1 MPQWVTFAGV
11 TGVVLT
17 LLILLSRTSQGLV
30 EPSTPRESEP
40 RNRATGAAT
49 IEPADDPGSIDDTGE
64 VSPVKPERSLS
75 SGMLLLNVAF
85 TQGVFGVIVA
95 ASAWFAR
102 IPAPALGLADP
113 FDAALLLVGVG
124 FGVALYVADEAMA
137 VAAEGVGIEY
147 AEELREM
154 LAPDSVG
161 GWLVLLGVVLP
172 VIALFEELLFRAAL
186 IGALSAG
193 FGVSP
198 WLLAVASTALFALGH
213 GAQGRAGILVTGAL
227 GFVLAAA
234 FIVTESFVVVVV
246 AHYLVN
252 ALEFLVHEG
261 PGIER
266 GRTTGTG
273 E

>member
-1 MPQWVTFAGV
+1 MPEWATFAGV

-17 LLILLSRTSQGLV
+17 LLILLSRASQGLV
-30 EPSTPRESEP
+30 EPSAPRGSE
-40 RNRATGAAT
+40 RRGHATRGAT
-49 IEPADDPGSIDDTGE
+49 IEPADGPDSIGDAGDPAAIE
-64 VSPVKPERSLS
+64 PERSLS

-85 TQGVFGVIVA
+85 TQGVFGVIIA

-102 IPAPALGLADP
+102 IPADALGLADP
-113 FDAALLLVGVG
+113 FDATLLLVGVG

-147 AEELREM
+147 AEELREL

-161 GWLVLLGVVLP
+161 GWIVLFALVLP
-172 VIALFEELLFRAAL
+172 IIALFEELLFRAAL

-198 WLLAVASTALFALGH
+198 WLLAVASTVLFALGH
-213 GAQGRAGILVTGAL
+213 GAQGRAGVLVTGAL

-234 FIVTESFVVVVV
+234 FIATGSFVVVAV

-261 PGIER
+261 LGIEWE
-266 GRTTGTG
+266 GTTGT
-273 E
+273 EE